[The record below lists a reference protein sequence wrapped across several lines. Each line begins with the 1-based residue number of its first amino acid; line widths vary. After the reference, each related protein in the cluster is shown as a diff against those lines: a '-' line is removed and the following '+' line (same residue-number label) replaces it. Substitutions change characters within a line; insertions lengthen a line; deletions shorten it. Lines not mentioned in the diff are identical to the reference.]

1 MKKKRAVL
9 IVRYDAEQELKSF
22 IDQASLNN
30 VVVSAYYYDL
40 TADDADEIEEFINR
54 VIRPTNGD

>member
-30 VVVSAYYYDL
+30 VVVSAYYDDL
-40 TADDADEIEEFINR
+40 TADDADEIEVFING
-54 VIRPTNGD
+54 VIRPTKGS